1 MFVYKLISIMFFNQ
15 LEKSFFNILSVF
27 SVFWTVVGDLGKRA
41 FKIKKRN

>member
-1 MFVYKLISIMFFNQ
+1 MFVNKLISIMFFNQ

-27 SVFWTVVGDLGKRA
+27 SVFGTAVGDLGKRA